1 MTSIFSFRTLIK
13 NEQLPCFIVNDALD
27 PEGCRNIIKQL
38 KDQVEPGTHMDS
50 NTGELIKSDTRKS
63 GVKFFRDDTLN
74 ARLRELVDIANH
86 EAGWRYDI
94 VDQEMAQFTSYD
106 GAEQQ
111 TYDWHTDG
119 QGCHLNARN
128 STLFHQKQDL
138 KHISQANL
146 LGTVRKISVSALLND
161 RYEGG
166 ELAFRYLNDQAE
178 LVEQRLA
185 CKQGDVIIF
194 PSYLDHKVYPVTKGI
209 RYSVVAW
216 FGGPPFK

>member
-1 MTSIFSFRTLIK
+1 M
-13 NEQLPCFIVNDALD
+13 DAL
-27 PEGCRNIIKQL
+27 
-38 KDQVEPGTHMDS
+38 
-50 NTGELIKSDTRKS
+50 
-63 GVKFFRDDTLN
+63 
-74 ARLRELVDIANH
+74 
-86 EAGWRYDI
+86 
-94 VDQEMAQFTSYD
+94 
-106 GAEQQ
+106 
-111 TYDWHTDG
+111 
-119 QGCHLNARN
+119 
-128 STLFHQKQDL
+128 KQDL